1 MQLFSLSKF
10 LNFVNSIYSLLIINF
25 KLKFSKKKTIFF
37 YFPRKDLT
45 WKDIDFIQDLMKEL
59 NKRYLVLYGHKLNS
73 IKFKNFYFINE
84 SFLKYFKNLNL
95 FISNYICD
103 IFPKETKK
111 IYIHHSLYDTPLTG
125 RKNEI
130 QTINRLK
137 KYDFIFLSSKKMVKS
152 FVNVFKIKNKNIK
165 IIPTGYPR
173 FDFFNKFKLIKKKNI
188 IIAPANFLAY
198 PDHTMIYDIEKII
211 ELIKRLSDLKIIFRP
226 HPANRI
232 YFKKNCKNVYID
244 KIISKYSNDK
254 NVLFD
259 FSEDY
264 SKSYSESLFM
274 ITDLSATAFTYSF
287 LTLNPVLFYSP
298 KENLF
303 KKNYKSLNHY
313 RDRKKI
319 GEVANNISSLDKSLK
334 KILKDHKK
342 YSSSINLIRKKID
355 FIGKSK
361 AKTIDSIDEILN
373 ELN

>member
-1 MQLFSLSKF
+1 
-10 LNFVNSIYSLLIINF
+10 
-25 KLKFSKKKTIFF
+25 
-37 YFPRKDLT
+37 
-45 WKDIDFIQDLMKEL
+45 
-59 NKRYLVLYGHKLNS
+59 
-73 IKFKNFYFINE
+73 
-84 SFLKYFKNLNL
+84 
-95 FISNYICD
+95 
-103 IFPKETKK
+103 
-111 IYIHHSLYDTPLTG
+111 
-125 RKNEI
+125 
-130 QTINRLK
+130 
-137 KYDFIFLSSKKMVKS
+137 MVKS

-287 LTLNPVLFYSP
+287 LTFNPVLFYSP

-342 YSSSINLIRKKID
+342 YSSSIKLIRKKID